1 MQIGLTAFVV
11 ALAASWSEE
20 KSRGTDDATVP
31 ASPRKVGRRWLTISN
46 SRQSK
51 LVLNACGSATGH
63 ATPMVIREPTESFDM
78 SSLLGGPAKRESPRC
93 SYYANPACLGSESSI
108 TASIVLNHA
117 YGSKLH

>member
-20 KSRGTDDATVP
+20 KSRGTDDATVR

-63 ATPMVIREPTESFDM
+63 ATNDHTRAMRVSICLFPAWRSGEAREPALQLLCES
-78 SSLLGGPAKRESPRC
+78 
-93 SYYANPACLGSESSI
+93 CL
-108 TASIVLNHA
+108 
-117 YGSKLH
+117 YRQ